1 MDPFLF
7 KKYINFADS
16 YRMSQPNI
24 YFFLKDCG
32 FKRIFR
38 ENGNRFPNPESQNM
52 CNTFQMEM
60 QQQQW
65 TTNKMSL
72 AEYKMF
78 LENFF
83 KKMDFN
89 SIDLETCQTL
99 KLITEN
105 LGVFGPFDD
114 LTSKRIVYFNN
125 KIDKL
130 KAMQPLK
137 TSNSGPLSYQP
148 SPMNTMNNNN
158 MPLNT
163 SASVSATGF
172 HSAPS
177 NDSMG
182 LPQAGSGDPKK
193 SGKNAIND
201 AEAARLN
208 EIMKQQKLN
217 SPIYITNVQP
227 GNFYNPLTNPNYVP
241 NGVDRNIPLPMSKR
255 DPNYVHLKNIIDK
268 EIILAN
274 QELDYHKIDMARN
287 HLEIAAYYLKN
298 VVD

>member
-1 MDPFLF
+1 MDPGLF
-7 KKYINFADS
+7 MRYNKFADS
-16 YRMSQPNI
+16 YRLNHPNV

-32 FKRIFR
+32 FKRIYR
-38 ENGNRFPNPESQNM
+38 EHGNRFPNPESQNM

-65 TTNKMSL
+65 STNKMSVQ
-72 AEYKMF
+72 EYKMF
-78 LENFF
+78 LEDFF

-89 SIDLETCQTL
+89 SVDLDTCQLL

-114 LTSKRIVYFNN
+114 LTGKRIVYFNN
-125 KIDKL
+125 KIEKL
-130 KAMQPLK
+130 KTMQPIK
-137 TSNSGPLSYQP
+137 TSNSGAFNYQQ
-148 SPMNTMNNNN
+148 SKSNTNINTNMPNNNN
-158 MPLNT
+158 N
-163 SASVSATGF
+163 
-172 HSAPS
+172 APS
-177 NDSMG
+177 YNSSPSVDSMG
-182 LPQAGSGDPKK
+182 LPEAGKGDSKTSSKNK
-193 SGKNAIND
+193 STND

-208 EIMKQQKLN
+208 EIMKQQKIN

-227 GNFYNPLTNPNYVP
+227 GNFYNPLTNPNYIP
-241 NGVDRNIPLPMSKR
+241 NGVNRNIPLPMSKR
-255 DPNYVHLKNIIDK
+255 DPNYVHLKKIIDH
-268 EIILAN
+268 ELILAN